1 MLNSEGNSSMGHTA
15 VTTTL
20 VLLHPLH
27 SGLAAA
33 LPHTTGAAQGQSH
46 PPAPDPDQ
54 AQLNTHR
61 ELAGAFPSSQEIHAC
76 KQTIFSSPPK
86 QGKLESKNHFVSVT
100 FTVMCISI
108 CKTNKTL
115 SGNSE
120 KMDDIFAETIT
131 T

>member
-1 MLNSEGNSSMGHTA
+1 MLNSEGNSSTGHTA
-15 VTTTL
+15 VTTTV

-33 LPHTTGAAQGQSH
+33 PPHRKGTAQGQSH
-46 PPAPDPDQ
+46 PPAPEPDQ
-54 AQLNTHR
+54 AQLDTHK
-61 ELAGAFPSSQEIHAC
+61 ELAGAFLSSQEIHAS
-76 KQTIFSSPPK
+76 KQTIFSSQSK
-86 QGKLESKNHFVSVT
+86 QVKLESKNHFVSVT
-100 FTVMCISI
+100 FTITCISI